1 MLTTDLGFK
10 PFKAVSRVAKGA
22 AKGVAKGAKTAAKTA
37 VKVAML
43 PVTLQLQII
52 QKVMVPIARTLCQAP
67 EPVLRMGAAAA
78 GVNPNVVP
86 LFCQAVRVKNMSQ
99 VRALLPQVMKIAVK
113 VAATGAFP
121 AIGPALAAV
130 RMIPGIKMVPGL
142 SFLAGANGGYVDL
155 EGLDGEML
163 GQLTEELLSGVTDEE
178 LGATFNIANVGVGV
192 ALGISLI
199 AIGMGLFTVFSET

>member
-10 PFKAVSRVAKGA
+10 PLKSVRRAASGA
-22 AKGVAKGAKTAAKTA
+22 ARGVARGAKAAGKAA

-52 QKVMVPIARTLCQAP
+52 QKVMIPIARTLCSAP

-78 GVNPNVVP
+78 GVNPNTVP
-86 LFCQAVRVKNMSQ
+86 LFCQAVRIKNMSQ
-99 VRALLPQVMKIAVK
+99 VRALLPQVMKVAVK

-121 AIGPALAAV
+121 AIGPALAAI
-130 RMIPGIKMVPGL
+130 RAIPGIKMVPGL

-178 LGATFNIANVGVGV
+178 LGATFNIANIGVGV

-199 AIGMGLFTVFSET
+199 AVGMGLFAVFTD